1 VVNEIT
7 LDYSRPSDDM
17 SERGSSAW
25 GDPKSKAMTM
35 SIFGCQDKTV
45 LMLGLLSRTKRNGT
59 RVHYLKRNGAQLT
72 TYELFIS
79 RISHLI
85 ALYHA

>member
-1 VVNEIT
+1 MVNEIT